1 MWPHVRRTS
10 GSIAR
15 FAQFRVGVCS
25 KVLIAARL
33 QQGPP
38 LLLPAVQKQGS
49 GILGM
54 EVTVIA
60 RQALLYGHIIAFALA
75 LTSIIKE
82 DVRLLRAK
90 RIDSASLYTTAKSV
104 KWLLLVL
111 WITGVPMVVMD
122 VKADFSLLLASP
134 KLLAKL
140 IVVVALTANGFML
153 HFVAFPLITGRA
165 QDPNKAATIAA
176 TLGAVSTTSWFY
188 ASFVAVSRMVA
199 PYFSVYDFVLLYL
212 LALAIAVSFA
222 ILIIRGRF
230 KLLLESSTATL
241 ERRRRRLNALLRE
254 IELATGDPGF
264 VPTASH
270 ANQLGPARQVRGPAS
285 PIGNLEIAASN
296 RKPERL
302 PRVARQH

>member
-1 MWPHVRRTS
+1 
-10 GSIAR
+10 
-15 FAQFRVGVCS
+15 
-25 KVLIAARL
+25 
-33 QQGPP
+33 
-38 LLLPAVQKQGS
+38 
-49 GILGM
+49 M

-111 WITGVPMVVMD
+111 WVTGVPMVVMD

-212 LALAIAVSFA
+212 LALAIAVSLA

-241 ERRRRRLNALLRE
+241 AGRRRRLNALLRE
-254 IELATGDPGF
+254 IELATEGPGF
-264 VPTASH
+264 VPTTPH
-270 ANQLGPARQVRGPAS
+270 ANQLGLHPARQVRVPAS
-285 PIGNLEIAASN
+285 PIGNLETAPSN

-302 PRVARQH
+302 PRIARQH

>member
-1 MWPHVRRTS
+1 
-10 GSIAR
+10 
-15 FAQFRVGVCS
+15 
-25 KVLIAARL
+25 
-33 QQGPP
+33 
-38 LLLPAVQKQGS
+38 
-49 GILGM
+49 M

-82 DVRLLRAK
+82 DVRLLRAS
-90 RIDSASLYTTAKSV
+90 RIDSASLHATAKSV
-104 KWLLLVL
+104 KWLLLAL

-140 IVVVALTANGFML
+140 IVVVALTVNGLML

-165 QDPNKAATIAA
+165 RNSTKAATIAT
-176 TLGAVSTTSWFY
+176 TLGAVSTTSWLY
-188 ASFVAVSRMVA
+188 ASFVAVSRIVA

-212 LALAIAVSFA
+212 LALAVAVSFA

-230 KLLLESSTATL
+230 KLLLESSTAAL
-241 ERRRRRLNALLRE
+241 ARRRQRLNALLRE
-254 IELATGDPGF
+254 IEHSTRDPGST
-264 VPTASH
+264 PTASNP
-270 ANQLGPARQVRGPAS
+270 NQLARHVRGPVS
-285 PIGNLEIAASN
+285 PIGNPKITPFN

-302 PRVARQH
+302 PEIARQH

>member
-1 MWPHVRRTS
+1 
-10 GSIAR
+10 
-15 FAQFRVGVCS
+15 
-25 KVLIAARL
+25 
-33 QQGPP
+33 
-38 LLLPAVQKQGS
+38 
-49 GILGM
+49 M

-90 RIDSASLYTTAKSV
+90 RIDSASLYATAKSV
-104 KWLLLVL
+104 KWLLLAL
-111 WITGVPMVVMD
+111 WITGVPMAVMD

-153 HFVAFPLITGRA
+153 HLVAFPLITGRA
-165 QDPNKAATIAA
+165 QNPNKAATIAA

-212 LALAIAVSFA
+212 LALAIAVSLA

-241 ERRRRRLNALLRE
+241 AGRRRRLNALLRE

-270 ANQLGPARQVRGPAS
+270 ANQLGLHPARQVRGPAS